1 MAGPI
6 SSISVTAFQDW
17 IEMTIEQKN
26 QIEGLISEIS
36 EIVSSPTEIYMIGGG
51 AMMYLGRKFFTK
63 DMDLVVRTRREYD
76 DVFGALV
83 KIGFRSVRPGN
94 GYGRMN
100 LSSILEDD
108 RGRRVDL
115 FESRV
120 CSKLRFSDNMA
131 ARSVMRFSAGNV
143 NLNTCA
149 PEDILIFKT
158 ITERPGDAVDCESI
172 LKGTRVH
179 WDLVLEE
186 IRDQIREGE
195 EVWITWIADGM
206 YALAERSGY
215 DIPILDELIR
225 MADSFLERWECELLE
240 ASGDKPI

>member
-1 MAGPI
+1 
-6 SSISVTAFQDW
+6 
-17 IEMTIEQKN
+17 MTIEQKE

-36 EIVSSPTEIYMIGGG
+36 EMVSSPTEIYMIGGG

-76 DVFGALV
+76 DVFRALV
-83 KIGFRSVRPGN
+83 SIGFRSIRPGD

-108 RGRRVDL
+108 KGRRVDL

-131 ARSVMRFSAGNV
+131 TRSVRRFSAGHV
-143 NLNTCA
+143 NLSTCA

-172 LKGTRVH
+172 LKGTRVR

-186 IRDQIREGE
+186 IRDQIDEGK

-206 YALAERSGY
+206 YALAQRSGY
-215 DIPILDELIR
+215 EIPILGELIR
-225 MADSFLERWECELLE
+225 MADSFLERWERELLE
-240 ASGDKPI
+240 SSGDKPI

>member
-1 MAGPI
+1 M
-6 SSISVTAFQDW
+6 
-17 IEMTIEQKN
+17 EELMTR
-26 QIEGLISEIS
+26 LSES
-36 EIVSSPTEIYMIGGG
+36 LESPVELYMIGGG
-51 AMMYLGRKFFTK
+51 AMMYLGRKLFTK

-76 DVFGALV
+76 DVFRALV
-83 KIGFRSVRPGN
+83 SIGFRSIRPGD

-108 RGRRVDL
+108 KGRRVDL

-131 ARSVMRFSAGNV
+131 TRSVRRFSAGHV
-143 NLNTCA
+143 NLSTCA

-172 LKGTRVH
+172 LKGTRVR

-186 IRDQIREGE
+186 IRDQIDEGK

-206 YALAERSGY
+206 YALAQRSGY
-215 DIPILDELIR
+215 EIPILGELIR
-225 MADSFLERWECELLE
+225 MADSFLERWERELLE
-240 ASGDKPI
+240 SSGDKPI